1 MIGQNIKLLNMAR
14 LWRVILADGQLVP
27 SENLTHQLFFP
38 LHNGWM
44 RGYQALTKSRA
55 VVAELVDAQR

>member
-1 MIGQNIKLLNMAR
+1 MAR
-14 LWRVILADGQLVP
+14 PWRAIIIYTRP
-27 SENLTHQLFFP
+27 MPRENLVHGLFFP
-38 LHNGWM
+38 LHNGWT